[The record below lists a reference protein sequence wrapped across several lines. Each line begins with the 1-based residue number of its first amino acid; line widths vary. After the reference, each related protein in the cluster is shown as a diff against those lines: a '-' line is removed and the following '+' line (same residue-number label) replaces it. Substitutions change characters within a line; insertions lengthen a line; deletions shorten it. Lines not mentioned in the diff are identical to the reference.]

1 MTSDQDT
8 QQRLI
13 AQAGQAMNRIL
24 IVADHSFVVQSIR
37 LALRQAS
44 GFEIVGQVDGRHP
57 IKPYLDA
64 RRPNII
70 LVDDMQSPGDALA
83 RLRESAEA
91 TLSSKRLLLTLNMND
106 DWLDEAFE
114 AGADAVISKS
124 IHPVALGTLLRE
136 TMRGNIIHCHRPARS
151 DLSATCPL
159 TAREVEIVGLAA
171 QGHTN
176 GRIARQLWITEQT
189 VKFHLSNIYRKLGV
203 SNRTEASRYVYANSL
218 VPVPAPALEPEPQAL
233 AS

>member
-1 MTSDQDT
+1 
-8 QQRLI
+8 
-13 AQAGQAMNRIL
+13 MNRIL

-44 GFEIVGQVDGRHP
+44 GFEIVGQVDGRQP
-57 IKPYLDA
+57 IKTYLDE
-64 RRPNII
+64 RRPDIVLI
-70 LVDDMQSPGDALA
+70 DDMQSPGDALA
-83 RLRESAEA
+83 RLRETADAGMSC
-91 TLSSKRLLLTLNMND
+91 KRLLLTLNMGD
-106 DWLDEAFE
+106 TWLDEVFE

-136 TMRGNIIHCHRPARS
+136 TMRGNILHRHRPAQP
-151 DLSATCPL
+151 DATATCPL
-159 TAREVEIVGLAA
+159 TSREVEIVALAA

-189 VKFHLSNIYRKLGV
+189 VKFHLSNVYRKLGV

-218 VPVPAPALEPEPQAL
+218 VPVPVAALEPELQAL

>member
-1 MTSDQDT
+1 MTSGQDH
-8 QQRLI
+8 QQSLPARF
-13 AQAGQAMNRIL
+13 ARTNRIL
-24 IVADHSFVVQSIR
+24 IVADHSFAVQAIR

-44 GFEIVGQVDGRHP
+44 GVEIVGQVDGRQS
-57 IKPYLDA
+57 IKTYLDE

-83 RLRESAEA
+83 RLREAA
-91 TLSSKRLLLTLNMND
+91 DAALSPKRVLLTLNMGD

-114 AGADAVISKS
+114 AGAEAVISKS
-124 IHPVALGTLLRE
+124 MTPVALGTLLRE
-136 TMRGNIIHCHRPARS
+136 TMRGNIVHCHRPARS
-151 DLSATCPL
+151 DLAATCPL
-159 TAREVEIVGLAA
+159 TTREVEIVGLAA

-218 VPVPAPALEPEPQAL
+218 VPVPVPALEPEAL